1 MLSGFYARESLTEIL
16 IIQKECQVATRLTFR
31 PGDAGAMPRTACVLV
46 IGKSVGNPRQRT

>member
-31 PGDAGAMPRTACVLV
+31 PGDAGAMPRMACYLV
-46 IGKSVGNPRQRT
+46 TGKGVGRPRQRT